1 MSPATLAFLLGTGLA
16 WSSLD
21 ALRKQLGAHLD
32 ALTIMLQLS
41 ALQIP
46 FFGIWLLSD
55 GWPSVQSAFWLPS
68 LSVIALN
75 LAASLLFLRAV
86 QISEL
91 SRTVPYLSL
100 TPIFTVGAEALMLAR
115 WPSEVQTIGIAL
127 VLVGA
132 VLLNLRQLRAG
143 QIDRGSLYMIIV
155 ALIWSFTPVMDK
167 LATDASSVP
176 FHGASQQ
183 LGITLLLMLWV
194 ALKGR
199 LRRTFSQSWPHASM
213 LTLTALAATAAMGL
227 QLLTLQVALAS
238 VMEAVKRAVG
248 LVMAMILGHLVF
260 KERLSLGKWL
270 AATLMGVGTTLVLE
284 IWGQAPG

>member
-183 LGITLLLMLWV
+183 LGITLL
-194 ALKGR
+194 R
-199 LRRTFSQSWPHASM
+199 FR
-213 LTLTALAATAAMGL
+213 
-227 QLLTLQVALAS
+227 
-238 VMEAVKRAVG
+238 
-248 LVMAMILGHLVF
+248 
-260 KERLSLGKWL
+260 
-270 AATLMGVGTTLVLE
+270 
-284 IWGQAPG
+284 